1 MGAILEVPYGSLG
14 EKESTRIIMEGIV
27 EEVFAVMLALN
38 YKTHWKSAKGYLE
51 EFYGKM
57 LPNTYR
63 HESSMLQDLRAGK
76 TTEIEAIN
84 GVIVTE
90 GIRNNIKVPFNL
102 LIYNLIRFLQDK

>member
-1 MGAILEVPYGSLG
+1 
-14 EKESTRIIMEGIV
+14 
-27 EEVFAVMLALN
+27 
-38 YKTHWKSAKGYLE
+38 
-51 EFYGKM
+51 
-57 LPNTYR
+57 
-63 HESSMLQDLRAGK
+63 MLQDLRAGK